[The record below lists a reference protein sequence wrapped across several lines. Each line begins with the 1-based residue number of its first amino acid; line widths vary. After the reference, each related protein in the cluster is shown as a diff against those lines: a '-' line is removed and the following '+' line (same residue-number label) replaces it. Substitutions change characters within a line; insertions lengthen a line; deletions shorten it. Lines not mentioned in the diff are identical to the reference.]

1 MYLKITPYANI
12 AKAKRM
18 EHMACKS
25 DDDYKQKRIKI
36 SCALSQYFLPPKE
49 IRGAKKSTEENEKQ
63 HPKEEDDI
71 RTLEVELADSGDVE
85 SSFEQQFEEEI
96 LKGQILNWNTV
107 SFIIKRKLR
116 NIRKKVAI
124 KKV

>member
-1 MYLKITPYANI
+1 MLITHLARP
-12 AKAKRM
+12 
-18 EHMACKS
+18 
-25 DDDYKQKRIKI
+25 KQKRIKV